1 MPKKEKSKLRVIPL
15 GGIGEIGKNLSV
27 IEYGEDIIIV
37 DCGLAFPD
45 DDMLGVDLVIP
56 DVSYLEENEGVKTYT
71 DIEISEKRVIVK
83 RHGGILSEFIFEEG
97 VEHSSIYSIPPYSFD
112 AQIVTRKIR
121 NNISFEGGTLTV
133 FYNMTVGRDA
143 RSVRMKIEIL

>member
-1 MPKKEKSKLRVIPL
+1 MKQFKEAK
-15 GGIGEIGKNLSV
+15 
-27 IEYGEDIIIV
+27 IIV
-37 DCGLAFPD
+37 ISNIDPLDEHGSKIEGEGEQTVISPDAF
-45 DDMLGVDLVIP
+45 LKSENGALT
-56 DVSYLEENEGVKTYT
+56 VSYLEENEGVKTYT
-71 DIEISEKRVIVK
+71 DIEIFEKRVIVK

-143 RSVRMKIEIL
+143 RSVRMKIEVL